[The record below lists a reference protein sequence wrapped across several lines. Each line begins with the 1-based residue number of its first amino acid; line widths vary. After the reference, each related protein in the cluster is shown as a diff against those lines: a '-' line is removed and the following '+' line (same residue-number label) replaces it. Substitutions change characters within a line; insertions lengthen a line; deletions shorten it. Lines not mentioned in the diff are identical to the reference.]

1 MTALQLKSQLIE
13 MIQKEGN
20 TKLLE
25 LVRSLLDHGSETS
38 AYRSMLLDG
47 AIKSEQDIAAGRVN
61 TPEEAIAKAKAAI
74 RSKKA

>member
-25 LVRSLLDHGSETS
+25 LVRSLLDQTDKEASL
-38 AYRSMLLDG
+38 RSLMVEG

-74 RSKKA
+74 RKSKA

>member
-1 MTALQLKSQLIE
+1 MTAVQLKSQLIE

-25 LVRSLLDHGSETS
+25 LVRSLLDQGSETS
-38 AYRSMLLDG
+38 AYRSMLLEG

-61 TPEEAIAKAKAAI
+61 THEEAIAKAKAAI
-74 RSKKA
+74 RRNKA

>member
-1 MTALQLKSQLIE
+1 MTAVQLKSQLIE

-25 LVRSLLDHGSETS
+25 LVRSLLDQGSETS
-38 AYRSMLLDG
+38 AYRSMLLEG
-47 AIKSEQDIAAGRVN
+47 AIKSEQDIASGRVN

-74 RSKKA
+74 RRNKA

>member
-25 LVRSLLDHGSETS
+25 LVRSLLDQGSETS
-38 AYRSMLLDG
+38 AYRSMLLEG
-47 AIKSEQDIAAGRVN
+47 AIKSEQDIAAGSVN

-74 RSKKA
+74 RRNKA